1 MGKRVFIKQG
11 SKNIPR
17 LGRRSES
24 QETDDSKNY
33 NHLQPFDSKFIF
45 DFLSD
50 EMLVGDGGLK
60 FISWDDLDKA
70 LELDS
75 GLKHKLSSVATDK
88 EVEELRKFAYD
99 MNLIEDHDM
108 YGLPGDRSKNS
119 NKIYQNFVPF
129 ETQKNH
135 KYNNNENDFYYYY
148 TNEVKRNENNLKT
161 NRFPKL
167 FTK

>member
-1 MGKRVFIKQG
+1 LGKRVFIKQG

-24 QETDDSKNY
+24 QDTDDSKNY
-33 NHLQPFDSKFIF
+33 NHLQPFDSKFMF

-50 EMLVGDGGLK
+50 EMLVGDLK
-60 FISWDDLDKA
+60 FLSWDDLDKA
-70 LELDS
+70 LESDS
-75 GLKHKLSSVATDK
+75 GLKQKLSSIARDK

-99 MNLIEDHDM
+99 MNMIGDHDM
-108 YGLPGDRSKNS
+108 YGLPGDRNKN

-129 ETQKNH
+129 DSQKSQ
-135 KYNNNENDFYYYY
+135 KYNNDENDFYYYY

-167 FTK
+167 FSN